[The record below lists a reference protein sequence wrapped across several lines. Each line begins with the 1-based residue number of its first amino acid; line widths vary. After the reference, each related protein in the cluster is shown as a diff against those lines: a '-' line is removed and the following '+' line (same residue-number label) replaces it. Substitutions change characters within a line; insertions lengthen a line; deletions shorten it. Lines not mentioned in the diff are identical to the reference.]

1 MTTWLADNKDKTV
14 KDAMVAV
21 CHTLA
26 HFLVYPFRLLT
37 PFPNQ
42 IGALWKN
49 APENPNRGKEIK
61 PRKPKAEKENLGRA
75 DKKSATKKPVK
86 VDNPSSETEILEDGS
101 DD

>member
-1 MTTWLADNKDKTV
+1 MST
-14 KDAMVAV
+14 
-21 CHTLA
+21 
-26 HFLVYPFRLLT
+26 HFLVYPSRPLT
-37 PFPNQ
+37 PFLNQ

-49 APENPNRGKEIK
+49 APENPNRGKEMK

-75 DKKSATKKPVK
+75 DKKSATKK